1 MITLKKKGYTDRQIA
16 DKLDINQRV
25 INKTYKRVVDRSL
38 KLQVPLNNPRCYEY
52 KITPHAKLVTQKKA
66 ERIVKKIISTTEN
79 RRKSAVQHI
88 KEMNLK
94 DLKYDRY
101 GVQQPMSESCFKQLM
116 YDAEYGHDVADWK
129 TDLNDEHKRK
139 RLNFALKY
147 KDFDWKRRCVSSD
160 EAKIKEKEHY
170 NKKVWRAPDKKLSVN
185 VINKKKQSHSKAMNQ
200 ISERI
205 GYNYKSKLVFLWE
218 ETAEEKRLAAAE
230 LNEKNEDRLR
240 WNALMFA
247 VNQAAK
253 KQQKKTADR
262 KKPNKKP
269 RYDVFKKNEL
279 LTREDRSNESVDWFI
294 YFKRVLKAEAFSD
307 LTKLLREER
316 DPVMIE
322 DEAGNHTANNEWW
335 GICGLHKFLN
345 WPAKSPDLNPVEKA
359 WAWCRQYLRDR
370 NTIFNNR
377 QKAIRGWKAVWRALP
392 QETINDWIKKMP
404 NVLQKII
411 DHEGDNDFQS

>member
-1 MITLKKKGYTDRQIA
+1 MPRKTKRTKRIKNPEQCDQWRVRKTSRKCYTPIQQAEMITLKKKGYTDRQIA

-101 GVQQPMSESCFKQLM
+101 G
-116 YDAEYGHDVADWK
+116 

-170 NKKVWRAPDKKLSVN
+170 NKKV
-185 VINKKKQSHSKAMNQ
+185 
-200 ISERI
+200 
-205 GYNYKSKLVFLWE
+205 
-218 ETAEEKRLAAAE
+218 
-230 LNEKNEDRLR
+230 
-240 WNALMFA
+240 
-247 VNQAAK
+247 
-253 KQQKKTADR
+253 
-262 KKPNKKP
+262 
-269 RYDVFKKNEL
+269 
-279 LTREDRSNESVDWFI
+279 
-294 YFKRVLKAEAFSD
+294 
-307 LTKLLREER
+307 
-316 DPVMIE
+316 
-322 DEAGNHTANNEWW
+322 
-335 GICGLHKFLN
+335 
-345 WPAKSPDLNPVEKA
+345 
-359 WAWCRQYLRDR
+359 
-370 NTIFNNR
+370 
-377 QKAIRGWKAVWRALP
+377 
-392 QETINDWIKKMP
+392 
-404 NVLQKII
+404 
-411 DHEGDNDFQS
+411 